1 MSLNSTIKL
10 LFLAFVVCLQPI
22 WAIAHGGTITGI
34 VADNENNLELPGAFI
49 IVKENGRTA
58 VTNELGIF
66 SVTDLESGNFTI
78 VISYIGYKT
87 HTQVVHV
94 NDHETVNIKILL
106 ETNPLDLKGIEISA
120 NKNNPAQTLSQLDIL
135 TRPVNSAQD
144 ILRSVPGLFIA
155 QHAGGGKAEQIFLR
169 GFDIDHGTDIALS
182 VDGMPV
188 NMVSHAHGQGYAD
201 LHFVIPELVEK
212 VNFQKGTYLA
222 SNGNLATAGAVQFH
236 TAEILKSS
244 FLKLEG
250 GQFNSYRVAGAFDLM
265 SKQGATKGT
274 SAWIGGEGVFSN
286 GYFDAPQDF
295 KRLNI
300 MGKYRVT
307 LDDKQ
312 ILTLSASAFRSSWLA
327 SGQVPERAIAS
338 GLITRFGAID
348 PTEGGVTSRVNLN
361 AELSTAIN
369 DNLIFKNQVYTSQ
382 YDFELYSNFTFF
394 LNDPVNGDQIRQKEN
409 RRISGYN
416 NKLIYNQRL
425 ANGMEWRSEAGLQL
439 RYDDIKDIELSR
451 TLGRFQTIS
460 NVALGDV
467 QELNAAAY
475 TDQTLEISDRFSIN
489 AGLRFDQFVFS
500 YYNKLLLTNA
510 WNQVTKNQVNP
521 KLNLYYQLNN
531 QLQFFV
537 HGGTGFHS
545 NDTRLILG
553 GQTKQILPRAFGW
566 EAGTIVR
573 PFKSLLLTLSAW
585 RLDLQQE
592 FVYVGD
598 EGIVEPS
605 GKTLRQGIDV
615 SLRWQPFSWMY
626 IDLDYNR
633 TLPRSIEEPEGA
645 QFIPLAPLQTSIGGI
660 HFTTRNGF
668 DAGLRYRYLG
678 DRPANEDN
686 SLNADGYFLIDAIV
700 NWSPEMRHKTA
711 PLSLFLT
718 VQNLLNASWKEA
730 QFETAS
736 RLYDEPEAVTE
747 IHFTPGTPFFLKG
760 GVELRF

>member
-1 MSLNSTIKL
+1 MSFNSTIKL
-10 LFLAFVVCLQPI
+10 LFLAFVVCLLPI
-22 WAIAHGGTITGI
+22 SAIAHGGTITGI

-87 HTQVVHV
+87 HKQVVHV

-265 SKQGATKGT
+265 SKQSTMKGT

-416 NKLIYNQRL
+416 NKLIYNHRL

-475 TDQTLEISDRFSIN
+475 TDQTLEISKRFSIN

-510 WNQVTKNQVNP
+510 WNQVTKSQVNP

-566 EAGTIVR
+566 EAGTIAR

-626 IDLDYNR
+626 IDMDYNR

-668 DAGLRYRYLG
+668 DVGLRYRYLG

-730 QFETAS
+730 QFETTS
-736 RLYDEPEAVTE
+736 RLYDEPEAITE
-747 IHFTPGTPFFLKG
+747 IHFTPGTPFFVKG
-760 GVELRF
+760 GVEVRF

>member
-1 MSLNSTIKL
+1 MSLNSTFKL
-10 LFLAFVVCLQPI
+10 LFLAFVVCLLPI
-22 WAIAHGGTITGI
+22 SAIAHGGTITGI

-66 SVTDLESGNFTI
+66 SVTDLESGNFTL

-87 HTQVVHV
+87 HIQVVHV

-265 SKQGATKGT
+265 SKQSGMKGT

-348 PTEGGVTSRVNLN
+348 PTEGGVTGRVNLN

-382 YDFELYSNFTFF
+382 YDFELYSNFNFF

-416 NKLIYNQRL
+416 NKLIYNHRL

-467 QELNAAAY
+467 QELNAATY
-475 TDQTLEISDRFSIN
+475 TDQTLDISKKFSIN

-510 WNQVTKNQVNP
+510 WNQVTKSQVNP

-566 EAGTIVR
+566 EAGTIAR

-660 HFTTRNGF
+660 HFTTRHGF

-730 QFETAS
+730 QFETTS

-760 GVELRF
+760 GVEVRF